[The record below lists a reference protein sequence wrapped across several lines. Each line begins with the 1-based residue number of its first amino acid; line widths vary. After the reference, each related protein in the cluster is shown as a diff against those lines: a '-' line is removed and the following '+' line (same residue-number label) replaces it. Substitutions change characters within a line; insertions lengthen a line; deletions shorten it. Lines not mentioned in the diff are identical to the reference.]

1 MALRLLD
8 KFSTNKF
15 NEDKLIFFFFFFS
28 LQALIGETFGLV
40 LNNSS
45 SCWVSFLLFRTQLQR
60 NVTQCFPLSKVY
72 FYKYEYAVNKFNWV

>member
-1 MALRLLD
+1 MALQLLD
-8 KFSTNKF
+8 KLSTNKF
-15 NEDKLIFFFFFFS
+15 NEDKLIFFL
-28 LQALIGETFGLV
+28 LQALIGETFVLV

-45 SCWVSFLLFRTQLQR
+45 SCWLFFLLVRTQLQR

>member
-1 MALRLLD
+1 MALQLLD
-8 KFSTNKF
+8 KLSTNKF
-15 NEDKLIFFFFFFS
+15 NEDKLIIIIFFL

-45 SCWVSFLLFRTQLQR
+45 SCWVFFLLVRTQLQIY
-60 NVTQCFPLSKVY
+60 VTQCFPLSKVY

>member
-1 MALRLLD
+1 MALQLLD
-8 KFSTNKF
+8 KLSTNKF
-15 NEDKLIFFFFFFS
+15 NEDKLIIIIFLL

-45 SCWVSFLLFRTQLQR
+45 SCWVFFLLVRTQLQR

>member
-1 MALRLLD
+1 MALQLLD
-8 KFSTNKF
+8 KLSTNKF
-15 NEDKLIFFFFFFS
+15 NKDKLIIFYFFL

-45 SCWVSFLLFRTQLQR
+45 SCWVFFLLVRTQLQIY
-60 NVTQCFPLSKVY
+60 VTQCFPLSKVY

>member
-1 MALRLLD
+1 MALQLLD
-8 KFSTNKF
+8 KLSTNKF
-15 NEDKLIFFFFFFS
+15 NEDKLIIFYFFL

-45 SCWVSFLLFRTQLQR
+45 SCWVFFLLVRTQLQIY
-60 NVTQCFPLSKVY
+60 VTQCFPLSKVY

>member
-1 MALRLLD
+1 MALQLLD
-8 KFSTNKF
+8 KLSTNKF
-15 NEDKLIFFFFFFS
+15 NEDKLIIFLFFL

-45 SCWVSFLLFRTQLQR
+45 SCWVFFLLVRTQLQIY
-60 NVTQCFPLSKVY
+60 VTQCFPLSKVY